1 MSWLNRSDKS
11 LLLSLIIYLKLTNPL
26 VTPVLYS
33 DSEAGYRSARPS
45 ASNNFTGAAIVYGDG
60 SNIFVV
66 VVVTVAVVVVVVE
79 VVLVVVVAVVV
90 VKVVVASS
98 MNDEV
103 NVDVVNVVDDNGVVV
118 SD

>member
-1 MSWLNRSDKS
+1 MTVWY
-11 LLLSLIIYLKLTNPL
+11 IYLKLTNPL

-66 VVVTVAVVVVVVE
+66 VVVNVVVV
-79 VVLVVVVAVVV
+79 VVLVVVVVVIVVV
-90 VKVVVASS
+90 VVVTSS
-98 MNDEV
+98 INDEV
-103 NVDVVNVVDDNGVVV
+103 NMDVVNVVDDNGVVV